1 MKATKMVK
9 GLENKTH
16 EGWLKPLGL
25 FSPEQRRLRGSLIAA
40 CSSLTSGVERQV
52 LSSAPWGSYRT

>member
-52 LSSAPWGSYRT
+52 LSSAL